1 MGLYFFV
8 FFYLYLYLMD
18 LGRNYIDQIYFWIF
32 NSCIQVIFSLRLG
45 GIFKIL
51 QCNLG
56 LCRSIL
62 FLDSANF
69 SFFSLRDVKACGGIV
84 GRIFFFSIFGVSPG
98 YRRGIAWLS
107 QGVHFNFCPDS
118 QSYWL
123 QVQEE
128 WFVCALKPG
137 SCQMTMVIT

>member
-18 LGRNYIDQIYFWIF
+18 LGRNYIDQIYLWIF

-84 GRIFFFSIFGVSPG
+84 GRIFFFQYLEYRRGIAGVSPG
-98 YRRGIAWLS
+98 YR
-107 QGVHFNFCPDS
+107 
-118 QSYWL
+118 
-123 QVQEE
+123 
-128 WFVCALKPG
+128 KG
-137 SCQMTMVIT
+137 SISIFAQIVRAIGFKYKKSGLYVL